1 MDMQE
6 LRARA
11 RERMKGY
18 CRVCP
23 VCDGRACAGETP
35 GMGGIGSGA
44 SFRNNIQ
51 ALADVQW
58 NMRLIHEV
66 KRPDTETSILG
77 MTLRLPVLAAPVAGT
92 AFNMGGFLDEATY
105 AAAVVSGCRKA
116 GIVGCMGD
124 GAPDELHEAGNAAIA
139 AEDGWGIP
147 FIKPWDG
154 EELEAKIVKAASTGA
169 RVLGMDLDAAGLIAL
184 ARMGR
189 PVSPKSRQELSR
201 IVERVH
207 REGMKFLLKGLMTPE
222 DALAAEGAGCDGIV
236 VSNHGGRVL
245 DHTPGTL
252 DVLPAIAAQVRGRM
266 AVLMDGGIRNGG
278 DVLKALAL
286 GADAVLVGRP
296 YAIAAIGGGA
306 EGVAAQTECFRNELV
321 QVMLL
326 TGCAS
331 VREAGRHLIR
341 TGKA

>member
-139 AEDGWGIP
+139 AEGGWGIP

-245 DHTPGTL
+245 DGTRRGPLMCSTGHCCAGPGRSGRA
-252 DVLPAIAAQVRGRM
+252 DGRRHPQWRRRAEGAGAGRGRR
-266 AVLMDGGIRNGG
+266 ACGTSLRHRRYRRRRGRGRGANGMFPQRTG
-278 DVLKALAL
+278 ASHAPDRLRL
-286 GADAVLVGRP
+286 GAGSL
-296 YAIAAIGGGA
+296 AA
-306 EGVAAQTECFRNELV
+306 T
-321 QVMLL
+321 
-326 TGCAS
+326 
-331 VREAGRHLIR
+331 
-341 TGKA
+341 

>member
-44 SFRNNIQ
+44 SFRNNIR
-51 ALADVQW
+51 ALAAVQW

-66 KRPDTETSILG
+66 RQPETETSILG

-92 AFNMGGFLDEATY
+92 AFNMGGFLSEGDY
-105 AAAVVSGCRKA
+105 DAAVVSGCRAA
-116 GIVGCMGD
+116 GIVGCTGD

-139 AEDGWGIP
+139 AEGGWGIP

-154 EELEAKIVKAASTGA
+154 EELETKIAKAAATGA
-169 RVLGMDLDAAGLIAL
+169 RVLGMDIDAAGLIAL

-189 PVSPKSRQELSR
+189 PVSPKSPQELSR

-207 REGMKFLLKGLMTPE
+207 RAGMRFLLKGLMTPE
-222 DALAAEGAGCDGIV
+222 DALAAERAGCDGIV
-236 VSNHGGRVL
+236 VSNHGGRAL
-245 DHTPGTL
+245 DHTPGTAE
-252 DVLPAIAAQVRGRM
+252 VLPAIAGLVRGRM
-266 AVLMDGGIRNGG
+266 VVLMDGGIRNGG
-278 DVLKALAL
+278 DVLKSLAL

-296 YAIAAIGGGA
+296 YTIAAIGGGA
-306 EGVAAQTECFRNELV
+306 EGVAAQTERFRNELV

-341 TGKA
+341 TERA